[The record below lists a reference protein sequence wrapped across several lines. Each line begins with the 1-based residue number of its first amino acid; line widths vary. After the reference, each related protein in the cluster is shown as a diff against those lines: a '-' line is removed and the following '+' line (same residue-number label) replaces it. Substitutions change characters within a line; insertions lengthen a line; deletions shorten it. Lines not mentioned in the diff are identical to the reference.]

1 MKKIV
6 TVVGTRPQFV
16 KVAPVSKVLRQQ
28 FKEVLINTGQ
38 HYDYN
43 MSGVFFEELRIPRPD
58 YDLGVGSSN
67 HGQQTGEM
75 LIRLEKVILDEKP
88 DAVLVYGDTNSTLA
102 GALTAS
108 KLHIPLI
115 HIEAGLRSYNKKMPE
130 EINRIMTDHVS
141 DLLFAPT
148 ETAVH
153 NLAKEGI
160 AGSVYNVGDVMYDAV
175 IANESIATSRHEL
188 ADFEVSNKS
197 YFLATIHRAENTDDP
212 EQLRIIFESLL
223 KLGDDVIVP
232 LHPRT
237 KAKLMQ
243 LDIYASIQESNRLK
257 VIEPVS
263 YLEMLLLETNAKG
276 IITDSGG
283 VQKEA
288 YFARVP
294 CFTIRE
300 QTEWIETVDA
310 GWNSLVKVREAKL
323 EQIIASKLASQSPY
337 IEDLYGNGKA
347 AEKIVFHIAN
357 YLRG

>member
-1 MKKIV
+1 MKKIL
-6 TVVGTRPQFV
+6 TVVGTRPLFV
-16 KVAPVSKVLRQQ
+16 KVAPVSKALRQQ

-38 HYDYN
+38 HYDYK

-58 YDLGVGSSN
+58 YDLGVGSGN
-67 HGQQTGEM
+67 HGEQTGEM
-75 LIRLEKVILDEKP
+75 LIRLEKVVLGEKP
-88 DAVLVYGDTNSTLA
+88 DALLVYGDTNSTLA

-130 EINRIMTDHVS
+130 EINRVMTDHVS

-148 ETAVH
+148 ETAIR

-160 AGSVYNVGDVMYDAV
+160 NDSVYNVGDVMYDAV
-175 IANESIATSRHEL
+175 IANESIATSRYEL
-188 ADFEVSNKS
+188 GRFEVASGD
-197 YFLATIHRAENTDDP
+197 YYLATIHRAENTDNLD
-212 EQLRIIFESLL
+212 QLKIIFESLL
-223 KLGDDVIVP
+223 KLDGDVVVP

-237 KAKLMQ
+237 KAKLSQ
-243 LDIYASIQESNRLK
+243 LDNYSEIHAAERLK

-263 YLEMLLLETNAKG
+263 YLEMLLLETNAKA

-294 CFTIRE
+294 CFTLRG
-300 QTEWIETVDA
+300 QTEWVETVEA
-310 GWNSLVKVREAKL
+310 GWNSLVNVRETKL
-323 EQIIASKLASQSPY
+323 EEVIHNRLASRPPY
-337 IEDLYGNGKA
+337 VENLYGDGKA
-347 AEKIVFHIAN
+347 ADKIVAQIAK
-357 YLRG
+357 YI